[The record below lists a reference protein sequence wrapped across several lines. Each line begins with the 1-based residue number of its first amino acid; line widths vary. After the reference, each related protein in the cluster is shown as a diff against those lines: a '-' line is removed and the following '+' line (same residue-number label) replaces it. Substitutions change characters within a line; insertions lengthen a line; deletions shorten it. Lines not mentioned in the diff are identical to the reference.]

1 MCSDYRQHRLEAS
14 APAWFGRI
22 WRQMKVSVI
31 LYMTRLT
38 LLQLHPFLHMGQ
50 QGELDRGNVGK
61 QDWRNSLSL
70 SYSVPC
76 RRFETTFSITNSM
89 SCQIGNELWTCVPK
103 SNLKLLTFEIS
114 KNAVF
119 VRISFH
125 GGGLSNFD
133 RM

>member
-22 WRQMKVSVI
+22 WRQMKVSVT

-50 QGELDRGNVGK
+50 QGELDRGNMGK

-70 SYSVPC
+70 L
-76 RRFETTFSITNSM
+76 FSALPQVRDYILDHKL
-89 SCQIGNELWTCVPK
+89 NELPNWQ
-103 SNLKLLTFEIS
+103 
-114 KNAVF
+114 
-119 VRISFH
+119 
-125 GGGLSNFD
+125 
-133 RM
+133 